1 METDT
6 EQSATGEGEGKRAR
20 ERKRKRFSL
29 VWNKL
34 QKGDEVLISDLRNGQ
49 LKQHT
54 ELTLKQFRD
63 RDQKIVFRL

>member
-6 EQSATGEGEGKRAR
+6 EQSATGEGEGKTARER
-20 ERKRKRFSL
+20 ERKRFFL

-34 QKGDEVLISDLRNGQ
+34 HKGDEVLTSDLRNGQ

-63 RDQKIVFRL
+63 RDQKIVLRL

>member
-34 QKGDEVLISDLRNGQ
+34 HKGDEVLISDLRNGQ

>member
-6 EQSATGEGEGKRAR
+6 EQSATGEGEGKRTRAR
-20 ERKRKRFSL
+20 ERKRFSL

-34 QKGDEVLISDLRNGQ
+34 HKGDEVLISDLRNGQ